1 MIIIIVQYKR
11 NKNKILYQT
20 VYKDQQRNQLS
31 LKNSIKILKIVDFYF
46 KEIAFN

>member
-20 VYKDQQRNQLS
+20 VYKDQQRNQLN